1 MKPGRKKIT
10 ASFLL
15 PEAGGRLLAPVL
27 FDHQLVKLRSG
38 A

>member
-10 ASFLL
+10 ASLL
-15 PEAGGRLLAPVL
+15 SGRWGRLFAPVL